1 MTDSAP
7 SDRATTGPATVFS
20 DAGAVLVESIVWDPA
35 ASRLRWTDISL
46 GTLSTSDAHGAVES
60 SVPLPPPLASFQPR
74 AGGGFV
80 AALGDSVVVT
90 GPDGEIEREITRVE
104 HTTAGMRFNE
114 GKCDPFGRFLVGSM
128 NGTTGEPD
136 AALYAV
142 EADGTTRVLRGGFG
156 VTNGFEWSD
165 DGSVMYVTD
174 TSTST
179 IYRAAYGPA
188 GELGELEPFI
198 VGAAHDGLVRDD
210 EGCFWSAIYGGGRVE
225 RYGPDGSH
233 LESVELPVP
242 NVTSVAFGGP
252 DMSTLFVGS
261 ARENLTEAQLEQYP
275 HSGAVLAVP
284 TRVHGFPANTFGG

>member
-1 MTDSAP
+1 MTES
-7 SDRATTGPATVFS
+7 ATTGPATVFS

-35 ASRLRWTDISL
+35 AHRLRWTDITL
-46 GTLSTSDAHGAVES
+46 GTLNTSDAQGTVES

-90 GPDGEIEREITRVE
+90 DPDGVVEREIARVE
-104 HTTAGMRFNE
+104 HAVDGMRFNE

-128 NGTTGEPD
+128 NVTTGEPD
-136 AALYAV
+136 AALYSV

-156 VTNGFEWSD
+156 VTNGIEWSP
-165 DGSVMYVTD
+165 DGDVMYVTD
-174 TSTST
+174 TSAST
-179 IYRAAYGPA
+179 IYRATYGPD

-210 EGCFWSAIYGGGRVE
+210 EGCFWSAVYGSGTVE

-233 LESVELPVP
+233 LETVELPAP

-252 DMSTLFVGS
+252 DMATLFVGT
-261 ARENLTEAQLEQYP
+261 ARENLTEEQLEEAP

-284 TRVHGFPANTFGG
+284 TRVHGFPANTFSG